1 MKEKGRERMGGE
13 MYIHTMSSIRLVG
26 GDGWGE
32 MKDSN
37 GANRREA
44 QWAMEVMCWILQCDW

>member
-1 MKEKGRERMGGE
+1 